1 MKKAIIYTRTGDSG
15 TTSLMGGKRVSKDHP
30 QVEAYG
36 TLDELN
42 AHLGLLAATMH
53 EHEERSTIEQ
63 IMNNIMTLGCYLAR
77 EEVETTCPVTEESI
91 ATLEKHIDELYS
103 HLAPLRGFILPS
115 CDETSARANLCR
127 TVCRRAERRIIT
139 LAQHAEISPLAT
151 SYVNRLSDYLF
162 ALSRILDTED
172 EKTWENHWK

>member
-30 QVEAYG
+30 RVEAYG

-53 EHEERSTIEQ
+53 EHEECSTIEQ

-115 CDETSARANLCR
+115 CDEASARANLCR